1 MAFDDD
7 YRAVRDFIAALDAQ
21 AAGHAKSATE
31 GALESLRSL
40 RRRHKVLA
48 KEERLSR
55 DDAKRARAKYE
66 AERSEAAKLA
76 ETVRV
81 LRADL
86 MEQENRVKTERLNA
100 RAARRCLE
108 KARADGYEEG
118 LAEGLKLG
126 RRGDG

>member
-7 YRAVRDFIAALDAQ
+7 YRAVCDLIAALDA
-21 AAGHAKSATE
+21 SATGNAKQATS

-40 RRRHKVLA
+40 MRRHKSLA

-55 DDAKRARAKYE
+55 DDAKRARARYE

-86 MEQENRVKTERLNA
+86 LELENRIKTERLNA
-100 RAARRCLE
+100 RAARRGLE
-108 KARADGYEEG
+108 KARADGYEQG
-118 LAEGLKLG
+118 LADGLKLG
-126 RRGDG
+126 RGRDG